1 MAIYVREAGYG
12 ATPCVTRARSAMSF
26 GFAMTTQTIRFY
38 FRGTVREVQD
48 VPATRIVLQHLCE
61 YPRAYDSALSPL
73 HRTWS
78 TAAARETAFA
88 LPKPFGIDTAT

>member
-38 FRGTVREVQD
+38 YRGTVREIQD
-48 VPATRIVLQHLCE
+48 VPAMRAVLLLLRE
-61 YPRAYDSALSPL
+61 NL
-73 HRTWS
+73 HCTGIEEGYAEGDCGHRRRTVGCM
-78 TAAARETAFA
+78 
-88 LPKPFGIDTAT
+88 PG